1 MGEANIIHIDQG
13 LTKESNIWRG
23 GRNVEPKSNS
33 VVLGMII
40 LIAKSALSP
49 LLTHSYF
56 NLEQRLHPNWDASS
70 VMRGIKR
77 LSGSNSH

>member
-13 LTKESNIWRG
+13 LTKESNIWG
-23 GRNVEPKSNS
+23 GNVELNSNS

-40 LIAKSALSP
+40 LMAKSALSP

-56 NLEQRLHPNWDASS
+56 NLEQMLHPNWDASINHERYQKTIR
-70 VMRGIKR
+70 VQFT
-77 LSGSNSH
+77 L